1 MQADKVEVSWDTT
14 KSKWLVRIE
23 AGDEVLRRPFSAS
36 KNSDDQSLRTAALK
50 LVQDEGYQADAAHIT
65 LSR

>member
-1 MQADKVEVSWDTT
+1 MQADRVEVLWDSA

-36 KNSDDQSLRTAALK
+36 KNADDQSLRTEALK
-50 LVQDEGYQADAAHIT
+50 LVQDEGYQADAAKIT

>member
-1 MQADKVEVSWDTT
+1 MQADRVEVSWDSA

-23 AGDEVLRRPFSAS
+23 AGDEVLRRPFSAA
-36 KNSDDQSLRTAALK
+36 KNADDQSLRNGALK
-50 LVQDEGYQADAAHIT
+50 LVQDEGYQADSAKIT

>member
-1 MQADKVEVSWDTT
+1 MQADRVQVSWDSA

-23 AGDEVLRRPFSAS
+23 AGDEVLRRPFNAS
-36 KNSDDQSLRTAALK
+36 KNADDQSLRTEALK
-50 LVQDEGYQADAAHIT
+50 MVQDEGYQADAAKIT